1 MSLSSIISKISMLGG
16 SIVGKNSFAIS
27 YIIGDKLRCIRI
39 GPNGNVDKTLQNR
52 EDIIDIYISYY
63 FLTILLEN
71 ETLVYTKYTDD
82 CEVLGKQN
90 IIIPGESESQICKGI
105 VGDTKVF
112 LYKTSNNE
120 IYAMNYKGDKI
131 RISFSASGNDGKIL
145 TIMCIRQFNRY
156 YIGYGWPKYMVASNV
171 SKMNIISNPSI
182 GGDILMSFNDK
193 FENIKYYVSN
203 KLFDRL
209 N

>member
-39 GPNGNVDKTLQNR
+39 EPNGNVDKTLQNR

-63 FLTILLEN
+63 FLTVLLEN
-71 ETLVYTKYTDD
+71 ETLVYTKYTED
-82 CEVLGKQN
+82 CEILGKQN
-90 IIIPGESESQICKGI
+90 MIIPGEAESQICKGI

-120 IYAMNYKGDKI
+120 MYAMNYKGDKI

-145 TIMCIRQFNRY
+145 TIMCIRQFSRY